1 METVEI
7 SGDERLAARTTLFF
21 VFSWLHG
28 SHTYQFQGAVHG
40 GGIYTQR
47 THDAARKALPLT
59 APPTLV
65 DTCAIHD

>member
-7 SGDERLAARTTLFF
+7 SGDERLAAPTTLFF

-40 GGIYTQR
+40 GG